1 MTSFEAADQRIAAQE
16 EELARLQTDFTA
28 PSQFNL
34 NLIRDELKST
44 LQTASQIAKV
54 AVEVLDQLGDSFE
67 ESVEQMSKDLNGKG

>member
-16 EELARLQTDFTA
+16 EELARLQTDFTT
-28 PSQFNL
+28 PSQLNL

-44 LQTASQIAKV
+44 LQTASQIAKI